1 MKVCV
6 QNGKLKG
13 NISVPGSKSLTIR
26 ALILA
31 AMSYGIT
38 EISNP
43 LESQDCLSTLNAI
56 TKIGAK
62 LISKEK
68 GKWIIQGAAD
78 NLHLPDGNIDVGN
91 SGSLLYFLTPV
102 LSTLKGECIFT
113 GDESICKRPVSHL
126 IDALQ
131 QMGAQAKCLK
141 NKDCPPFSFC
151 GPITSKKILNTE
163 GKLSQYISGFMM
175 ASSKMDGELQI
186 NLSNP
191 QETPYLTMTQT
202 VLKEV
207 GIESTISTDY
217 KKINVKCGK
226 KIEGFKTTIASD
238 WEGVAFPL
246 VAALVSGSSIKIE
259 NIDFSGTQGDD
270 KIVEVL
276 QSVGAKI
283 TCDKENKCL
292 IVESSGG
299 TECFSTKKCP
309 GGVLTVDI
317 SSFPDAIC
325 AVSAFAC
332 FIDGKIVITNA
343 EICRKKETDRITAMK
358 TELSKIGAVVEEKE
372 DSLIIYGTKNGENLH
387 GAQIE
392 SYKDHRIAMAFA
404 SISLGLKAGESV
416 IINDGECANVSFPD
430 FYETMNKLG
439 AGFVTI

>member
-259 NIDFSGTQGDD
+259 NIDFEMYELQAAEQSAALENQLKAAIEYAEEKKNIAFPEDMNEALFLSKDVARILLADVYMYQGKYSDA
-270 KIVEVL
+270 EPLL
-276 QSVGAKI
+276 QKVFDNGFYAI
-283 TCDKENKCL
+283 D
-292 IVESSGG
+292 SSFEHNPKSQDVIL
-299 TECFSTKKCP
+299 TVWSYPSTKAAFENNDTTP
-309 GGVLTVDI
+309 IFTYTDVLTAGGRSVKDV
-317 SSFPDAIC
+317 F
-325 AVSAFAC
+325 
-332 FIDGKIVITNA
+332 
-343 EICRKKETDRITAMK
+343 EI
-358 TELSKIGAVVEEKE
+358 L
-372 DSLIIYGTKNGENLH
+372 
-387 GAQIE
+387 
-392 SYKDHRIAMAFA
+392 
-404 SISLGLKAGESV
+404 
-416 IINDGECANVSFPD
+416 
-430 FYETMNKLG
+430 
-439 AGFVTI
+439 